1 MRINKFLAQCN
12 LGSRRKVEEF
22 IKAGQ
27 IMINNQTCTN
37 LGTQITDQDIV
48 KFQNQIIKPNKEKIY
63 LALNKPKGFLVTK
76 KDTHQRDTI
85 YKLLPKKYQ
94 HLKYAGRLDYNS
106 EGLLLLTNDGD
117 WANQIT
123 HPRYKL
129 PKTYEVVLNKPLN
142 QNQIQKLRD
151 GIIID
156 NKKTLPA
163 QVREVSKMKLD
174 ITIFEGRKRQIRE
187 MIKAVGSGIVNLKR
201 IQIGKLGLGN
211 LALGEYKIITSQS
224 LT

>member
-1 MRINKFLAQCN
+1 
-12 LGSRRKVEEF
+12 
-22 IKAGQ
+22 
-27 IMINNQTCTN
+27 
-37 LGTQITDQDIV
+37 
-48 KFQNQIIKPNKEKIY
+48 
-63 LALNKPKGFLVTK
+63 
-76 KDTHQRDTI
+76 
-85 YKLLPKKYQ
+85 
-94 HLKYAGRLDYNS
+94 LDYNS